1 MVIKKHNQ
9 ELKDQML
16 KQMWRVE
23 KKAQL
28 RKKKKTRGTI
38 NTNREPIVN
47 EKWQEQNELGFAGI
61 TDIRES
67 VR

>member
-1 MVIKKHNQ
+1 
-9 ELKDQML
+9 ML

-28 RKKKKTRGTI
+28 RKKKKKTRGTI